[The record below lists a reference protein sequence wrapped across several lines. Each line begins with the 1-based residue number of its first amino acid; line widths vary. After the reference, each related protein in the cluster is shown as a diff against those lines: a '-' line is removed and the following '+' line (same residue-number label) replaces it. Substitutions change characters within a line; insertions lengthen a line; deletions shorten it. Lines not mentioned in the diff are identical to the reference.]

1 MTPGKTDRPYP
12 RVKAWLA
19 LGLMVLVGGMLG
31 TGSAASAQPQVQALP
46 SALRFISSLD
56 LECFKTSP
64 YTPPAT
70 AIVTRHINPVLTG
83 LPVET
88 VTLGLREQLC
98 VPVAKNGV
106 IPPAD
111 VLAFIKYVDLSCYRI
126 GGIAVNRPLTL
137 THLNPLL
144 SGIPPKNVT
153 ITAPQ
158 QLCVPVVKNG
168 LFPPDEVRRLVSY
181 IDLKCYGE
189 VPPVP
194 LNRGLTLS
202 HLNPILGHLPSHNAV
217 VTTNRQLCVP
227 VQKNNLPFPIDV
239 FNIVRYLDMEKY
251 DLATPALITPVTLT
265 LNHINPALVG
275 LPTESATLTN
285 ATQIMLPVAKNGL
298 IPPG

>member
-106 IPPAD
+106 IPP
-111 VLAFIKYVDLSCYRI
+111 
-126 GGIAVNRPLTL
+126 
-137 THLNPLL
+137 H
-144 SGIPPKNVT
+144 
-153 ITAPQ
+153 
-158 QLCVPVVKNG
+158 
-168 LFPPDEVRRLVSY
+168 
-181 IDLKCYGE
+181 
-189 VPPVP
+189 
-194 LNRGLTLS
+194 
-202 HLNPILGHLPSHNAV
+202 
-217 VTTNRQLCVP
+217 
-227 VQKNNLPFPIDV
+227 
-239 FNIVRYLDMEKY
+239 
-251 DLATPALITPVTLT
+251 
-265 LNHINPALVG
+265 
-275 LPTESATLTN
+275 ESAERD
-285 ATQIMLPVAKNGL
+285 AE
-298 IPPG
+298 